1 MDSVGVKGLSKKRI
15 QKICELILT
24 WESKLTWA
32 RLVARIEKD
41 MNLKV
46 SRQTLNGYFAIKN
59 EYQIRKQQLRD
70 GQVGT
75 RVIGQ
80 IKQSERELLEK
91 IEAQQR
97 KIELLERQLEQQ
109 LDQLKTFI
117 LNVRHIP
124 GVDLSTLHIR
134 KSIRD

>member
-59 EYQIRKQQLRD
+59 
-70 GQVGT
+70 
-75 RVIGQ
+75 
-80 IKQSERELLEK
+80 
-91 IEAQQR
+91 
-97 KIELLERQLEQQ
+97 
-109 LDQLKTFI
+109 
-117 LNVRHIP
+117 
-124 GVDLSTLHIR
+124 
-134 KSIRD
+134 